1 MAGHR
6 ASRTGLRLTA
16 SATPLLP
23 NSTSISSNVNRFVS
37 GTKNQM
43 KAPPAKVKSPKKM
56 KVPKV
61 IFFSITGVIWPTI
74 KFDIQFEDAPRAMP

>member
-6 ASRTGLRLTA
+6 APENRLKLTA

-43 KAPPAKVKSPKKM
+43 NAPPPKVKSPKKM

-61 IFFSITGVIWPTI
+61 IFFSITGVI
-74 KFDIQFEDAPRAMP
+74 